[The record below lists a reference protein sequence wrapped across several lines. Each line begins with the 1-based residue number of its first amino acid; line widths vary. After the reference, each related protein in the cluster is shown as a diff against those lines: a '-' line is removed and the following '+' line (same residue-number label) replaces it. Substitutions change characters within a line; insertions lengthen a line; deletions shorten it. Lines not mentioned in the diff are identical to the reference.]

1 MKIIREIPK
10 IEINVLIDKKINSK
24 VVLVKLLNLIFISLN
39 LKNKILKL
47 IFKYTN
53 KANNLIK
60 IKNINNKVYWL

>member
-60 IKNINNKVYWL
+60 IKNINNKVY